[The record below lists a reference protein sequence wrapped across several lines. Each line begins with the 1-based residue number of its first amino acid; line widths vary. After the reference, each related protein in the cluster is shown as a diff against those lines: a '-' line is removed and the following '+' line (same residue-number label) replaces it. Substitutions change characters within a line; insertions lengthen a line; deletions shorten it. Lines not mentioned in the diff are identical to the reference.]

1 MGEGRSSRQHQ
12 LNHLA
17 IGNSGREIGQKRRDP
32 SVGHHRLSR
41 YAGLSPAHDG
51 DADRRRGQHNG
62 RGMARDFGWDITHLD
77 DLAQLWFGTGPQ
89 IDGLGHL
96 GESGVY

>member
-1 MGEGRSSRQHQ
+1 
-12 LNHLA
+12 
-17 IGNSGREIGQKRRDP
+17 
-32 SVGHHRLSR
+32 
-41 YAGLSPAHDG
+41 
-51 DADRRRGQHNG
+51 
-62 RGMARDFGWDITHLD
+62 MARDFGWDITHLD